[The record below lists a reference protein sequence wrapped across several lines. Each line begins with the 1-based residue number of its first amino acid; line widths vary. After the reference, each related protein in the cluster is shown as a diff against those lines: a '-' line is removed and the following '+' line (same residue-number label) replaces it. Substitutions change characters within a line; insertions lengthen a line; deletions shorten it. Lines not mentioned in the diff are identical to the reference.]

1 MRVITW
7 CLGLVCGLSVSLP
20 VGDLVA
26 ADQAPVRRVPAIA
39 DGLLVSEKLPGQ
51 GAWID
56 PAFAIRFRQAKRVR
70 ATIWFED
77 QLLGDGQAY
86 RRRAREFS
94 QWKRGRLRVAAR
106 KTLQAIHARS
116 WQVARGRIDQLVKEG
131 KISQVEPHWI
141 VNGFSCLVVQETL
154 KSLQTVPGVR
164 KIFASPRRP
173 ANRL

>member
-106 KTLQAIHARS
+106 KTL
-116 WQVARGRIDQLVKEG
+116 
-131 KISQVEPHWI
+131 
-141 VNGFSCLVVQETL
+141 
-154 KSLQTVPGVR
+154 
-164 KIFASPRRP
+164 
-173 ANRL
+173 